1 MNRIAIFLGAVFL
14 AFILA
19 ASSLFVVDQRQV
31 AVIAT
36 FGEIRSVITA
46 PGLYFHWPLV
56 QSVSSLDKRVQTLN
70 SPEARAIFT
79 AEKKS
84 LVIDWMVKWR
94 IRDPRQYIRSNGVT
108 QANLESRLA
117 AVTQAAFNEEVTK
130 HTVRGVLS
138 DERDQIMQDVQKRLV
153 DESKAFGIDIVDV
166 RIKRVDFV
174 AEITDAVY
182 KRMISERNQVAT
194 QLRAEGKA
202 EEERIKADADK
213 QRAVIIAQATLDA
226 QKTKGEGDAKASA
239 IYADAFGRDPRF
251 AAFYRSLQAYRNS
264 FQSRSDVMV
273 IDSSSDFFKAMRG
286 PDSAVGG
293 DAGAARK
300 H

>member
-1 MNRIAIFLGAVFL
+1 VR
-14 AFILA
+14 
-19 ASSLFVVDQRQV
+19 
-31 AVIAT
+31 
-36 FGEIRSVITA
+36 
-46 PGLYFHWPLV
+46 
-56 QSVSSLDKRVQTLN
+56 
-70 SPEARAIFT
+70 RA
-79 AEKKS
+79 
-84 LVIDWMVKWR
+84 
-94 IRDPRQYIRSNGVT
+94 GVT
-108 QANLESRLA
+108 AAARLA
-117 AVTQAAFNEEVTK
+117 AVTQAAFNEEITK

-138 DERDQIMQDVQKRLV
+138 DERDQIMQDVQKRLIA
-153 DESKAFGIDIVDV
+153 ESQGFGVDIVDV

-286 PDSAVGG
+286 PDSAAGA
-293 DAGAARK
+293 DAGARK